1 MRNTLLSPLLLAA
14 ASFTGACMTE
24 PRVDDS
30 YVAYLSDGERSDL
43 DDLRVECARLRD
55 ELAALEREIDLEQ
68 DRRDVADRE
77 LALAED
83 EVDLV
88 EARASA
94 AVEDPEGRGDSYDED
109 LADARTHVDWSRVQ
123 VDYHEARIA
132 QARAERDVAARKV
145 EVAEANLELRKARA
159 ISELEDD
166 RVPDV
171 PITRYEDAMATA
183 ERRLAL
189 AKVDADAARQ
199 RAQVFHDRMDEV
211 ADGVPEPRRASWRR
225 AE

>member
-1 MRNTLLSPLLLAA
+1 MRPVFTPVLLAA
-14 ASFTGACMTE
+14 LTFASACTTS
-24 PRVDDS
+24 PRVDDA
-30 YVAYLSDGERSDL
+30 YVVYLSEDERSDL

-55 ELAALEREIDLEQ
+55 ELAAVERSIDVEQ
-68 DRRDVADRE
+68 ERREVAERE

-88 EARASA
+88 EARAEA
-94 AVEDPEGRGDSYDED
+94 AVEDPQGKGESHDED
-109 LADARTHVDWSRVQ
+109 LADARAHVAWARGQ
-123 VDYHEARIA
+123 VDYHEALVA
-132 QARAERDVAARKV
+132 QARAEREVAARRV
-145 EVAEANLELRKARA
+145 DVAEANLELRKARA
-159 ISELEDD
+159 VSELEDD

-171 PITRYEDAMATA
+171 PIGRYEDSMAKA

-189 AKVDADAARQ
+189 AEVDADAARE

-211 ADGVPEPRRASWRR
+211 EGGVPEARRASWRR